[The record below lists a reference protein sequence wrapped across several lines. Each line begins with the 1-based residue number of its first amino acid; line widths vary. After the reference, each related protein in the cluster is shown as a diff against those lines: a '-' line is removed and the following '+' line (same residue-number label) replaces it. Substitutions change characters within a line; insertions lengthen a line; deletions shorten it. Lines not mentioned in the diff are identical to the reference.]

1 MKKEDM
7 KKDSGK
13 YPDKLKE
20 ESGYYVTAEKQQGE
34 YTLEDYRRL
43 PEDIRAE
50 LIDGTIYYMASPLSV
65 HQLLAARIYSVL
77 ARYIERNKG
86 ACIPLF
92 APLDVQLDKDDKTV
106 VQPDVMILCDRKK
119 LTRNGIFGAPDF
131 IVEILSENTRKK
143 DSYLKLMKYQK
154 AGVKEY
160 WLVDPDKKKIIVYD
174 LDKEEIPVIYG
185 FEDKVPVRIFQGKCE
200 VDFSLIYE
208 DVKFIFEQS

>member
-1 MKKEDM
+1 MKKESMEKDR

-20 ESGYYVTAEKQQGE
+20 ESGYYVTAEKKQGE

-50 LIDGTIYYMASPLSV
+50 MIDGTIYYMASPLSV

-77 ARYIERNKG
+77 AR
-86 ACIPLF
+86 
-92 APLDVQLDKDDKTV
+92 
-106 VQPDVMILCDRKK
+106 
-119 LTRNGIFGAPDF
+119 NGIFGAPEF
-131 IVEILSENTRKK
+131 IVEILSESTRKK